1 MINENIN
8 KNKIKNFIFMGFI
21 GDIYGLNLDYNNH
34 QINKLNNNNF
44 NTEKNK
50 NSYLSQM
57 RIIKFMGYNGFYG
70 SHYINLS
77 FNINSIINISNLH
90 TFTSNYNYD
99 NFINTYIK
107 NLKLY
112 YLNDSNYFLNN
123 EIDNNDYYKLFVREF
138 TDKIFINNLNNY
150 NNNKY
155 LKYDTNATNYIIS
168 TNFMIFGLFFNKSN
182 DKNTLINLIIDI
194 CMLLYPNGK
203 SICSGIT
210 CAMFTHFAL
219 NNIRYN
225 QWFPEII
232 NILQN
237 NNIDNHIKNKYNYF
251 YDYFLKDKNLFIE
264 NINNYLT
271 KRYTDGVF
279 MKQKHLELPN
289 NRIEFY
295 YDLFNYKD
303 IYLPGLHCDDCIFIA
318 FDCLVESQNNFE
330 LLIYYTLLHN
340 YNSSPVAF
348 LAMSWY
354 GLIYGGD
361 NNISKNFMDK
371 NLYNNVNNLK
381 FIIKNIYEKINI

>member
-1 MINENIN
+1 
-8 KNKIKNFIFMGFI
+8 
-21 GDIYGLNLDYNNH
+21 
-34 QINKLNNNNF
+34 
-44 NTEKNK
+44 
-50 NSYLSQM
+50 M

-225 QWFPEII
+225 
-232 NILQN
+232 
-237 NNIDNHIKNKYNYF
+237 
-251 YDYFLKDKNLFIE
+251 
-264 NINNYLT
+264 
-271 KRYTDGVF
+271 
-279 MKQKHLELPN
+279 
-289 NRIEFY
+289 
-295 YDLFNYKD
+295 
-303 IYLPGLHCDDCIFIA
+303 
-318 FDCLVESQNNFE
+318 
-330 LLIYYTLLHN
+330 
-340 YNSSPVAF
+340 
-348 LAMSWY
+348 
-354 GLIYGGD
+354 
-361 NNISKNFMDK
+361 
-371 NLYNNVNNLK
+371 
-381 FIIKNIYEKINI
+381 